1 MLADAGEGEERG
13 EGEEGKEGEELDRRK
28 IVAGL
33 CWEPMGALL
42 VRDNALLTSK

>member
-13 EGEEGKEGEELDRRK
+13 EGEEGEELDRRK